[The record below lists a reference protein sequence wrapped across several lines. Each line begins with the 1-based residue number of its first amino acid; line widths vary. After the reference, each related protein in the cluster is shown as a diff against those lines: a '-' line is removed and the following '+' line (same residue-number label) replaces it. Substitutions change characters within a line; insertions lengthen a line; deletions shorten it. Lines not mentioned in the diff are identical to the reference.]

1 MPLPQ
6 KFGNCPFI
14 CIFSWR
20 ERLVWL
26 GYGCINTQ
34 GKNRISYSCRT
45 IYDNSSEATCLMLPS
60 LLVWEN
66 VARVYNIEE

>member
-1 MPLPQ
+1 MQLPQ

-45 IYDNSSEATCLMLPS
+45 VMIIPRSYLFNAALSSFLGERRAS
-60 LLVWEN
+60 
-66 VARVYNIEE
+66 I